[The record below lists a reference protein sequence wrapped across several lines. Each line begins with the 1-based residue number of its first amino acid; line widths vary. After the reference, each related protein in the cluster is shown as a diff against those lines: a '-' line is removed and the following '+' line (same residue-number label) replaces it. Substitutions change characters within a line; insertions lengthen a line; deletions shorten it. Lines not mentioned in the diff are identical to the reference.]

1 MKNLVP
7 RPRPELWQ
15 DAPESPL
22 GALKSPQA
30 QGRLAVCQLISSMD
44 ESRSNFGVAT
54 YASSTGDANFRR
66 PTEVLPPDNE
76 VRSPPTIIC
85 ALLSN
90 ASVGAWRSLPAQ
102 SRLASTRRVAGFLSA
117 RRRRAVGEPRRGV
130 APE

>member
-44 ESRSNFGVAT
+44 ASRVDGGVAT
-54 YASSTGDANFRR
+54 YAHAAGELNFRR
-66 PTEVLPPDNE
+66 
-76 VRSPPTIIC
+76 RS
-85 ALLSN
+85 
-90 ASVGAWRSLPAQ
+90 
-102 SRLASTRRVAGFLSA
+102 
-117 RRRRAVGEPRRGV
+117 
-130 APE
+130 

>member
-54 YASSTGDANFRR
+54 YASSTGDVNFRR

-76 VRSPPTIIC
+76 VRSRPTIIC

-102 SRLASTRRVAGFLSA
+102 SRLASTRRVTGFLSA